1 MRKICLSVLIPM
13 YNVEKYIGECLDSI
27 LSNKVQDFEYEVIVA
42 DDGSTDGS
50 LGVAKDFEARYD
62 NVKVFSFA
70 NRGVSLTRK
79 FLLNE
84 AKGDFVWFVD
94 ADDYVDENV
103 FVCIQKALD
112 EEKTDVLIFDY
123 RLKVGED
130 FLQGDFRE
138 EKESTYDN
146 GIACW
151 LNCKLNVEIW
161 NKVIRKSLL
170 DEACFIEQRCYC
182 EDLYFIFRLFSA
194 AQNVKVATF
203 CGYYYRRLDTSVS
216 IAVEF
221 QKDRLYDHLGFFCHL
236 NRIADKNTVSYCAT
250 FFARVIRNVGF
261 VFRTV
266 QMDAG
271 VEKDWCRKATGEI
284 ATFVKRNGVFYKHG
298 LTLLFCAISTYSYMN
313 MRTWVS
319 RKLQRFRS

>member
-1 MRKICLSVLIPM
+1 MC
-13 YNVEKYIGECLDSI
+13 NVEKYIGECLDSI

-146 GIACW
+146 GIDCW
-151 LNCKLNVEIW
+151 LNCKLNVEVW

-170 DEACFIEQRCYC
+170 DETCFVDRRCYC
-182 EDLYFIFRLFSA
+182 EDLYFILRLFLKI
-194 AQNVKVATF
+194 QKVK
-203 CGYYYRRLDTSVS
+203 
-216 IAVEF
+216 
-221 QKDRLYDHLGFFCHL
+221 
-236 NRIADKNTVSYCAT
+236 
-250 FFARVIRNVGF
+250 
-261 VFRTV
+261 
-266 QMDAG
+266 
-271 VEKDWCRKATGEI
+271 I
-284 ATFVKRNGVFYKHG
+284 ATFA
-298 LTLLFCAISTYSYMN
+298 AIITDA
-313 MRTWVS
+313 
-319 RKLQRFRS
+319 